1 MLRQVVGRLVQT
13 GVGRRAAGERILVA
27 QRAAA
32 HRRIE
37 AERVASPSC
46 ATDTSSSSSMMAHHR
61 APVGAQVNVLQ
72 HLPKISNKH
81 ALVISNNSRREN
93 LGQGRGGF
101 FFFSLSLYNRQ
112 QKLGCL
118 HMRGNRGSRWW
129 WWWWRPT
136 PWHWRSNCSILN
148 LWTGASKA
156 VERLSFSSLS
166 TSDGERKA
174 CMVAILT
181 RRMIALGLER
191 LFCSLFF
198 LKKKNGQSASVEIPG
213 LAYYTHTLGW
223 TSGPE
228 AIFLGRS
235 FSRIYWRNHQQP
247 QKPVNTIRERKEAFL
262 PFI

>member
-1 MLRQVVGRLVQT
+1 MGRLVQT

-93 LGQGRGGF
+93 LGQGRGGSF
-101 FFFSLSLYNRQ
+101 FFSLYNRQ

-129 WWWWRPT
+129 WW
-136 PWHWRSNCSILN
+136 
-148 LWTGASKA
+148 
-156 VERLSFSSLS
+156 
-166 TSDGERKA
+166 
-174 CMVAILT
+174 
-181 RRMIALGLER
+181 
-191 LFCSLFF
+191 
-198 LKKKNGQSASVEIPG
+198 
-213 LAYYTHTLGW
+213 
-223 TSGPE
+223 
-228 AIFLGRS
+228 
-235 FSRIYWRNHQQP
+235 
-247 QKPVNTIRERKEAFL
+247 
-262 PFI
+262 